1 MRYAMLCALC
11 PCREALPVPETLCL
25 CPGCSACVRDAL
37 PVLGYPACAR
47 IPCLCQD
54 VLPVLGM
61 FCPCQD
67 AVCPCWEA
75 LPVAQGCSGP
85 CFISLRQQEFSHPVE
100 SLALTVEE
108 MINVRRVLV
117 KAEMEKFLQSKELYS
132 SLRKGKVGA
141 GARGAEGRPP
151 GPRLSPLFV
160 CRSAAAAGPS
170 SPSSRGLQRASS
182 ASGERRTVPRGWEG
196 GRRVPTV
203 ARGCLPW
210 PCSPA
215 SLCVPRSVC
224 SSCSLKVRDR
234 LRLVLLSPCPLP
246 APSPSLSPSHPDAHT
261 PGR

>member
-1 MRYAMLCALC
+1 MLCALC

-25 CPGCSACVRDAL
+25 CPGCSACAERFCLCQGHSACARDAL
-37 PVLGYPACAR
+37 PVLGYPACAG
-47 IPCLCQD
+47 IPCLCRD
-54 VLPVLGM
+54 ALPVLGM

-67 AVCPCWEA
+67 AVCPCQEA

-85 CFISLRQQEFSHPVE
+85 CFVPLRQQEFSHPVE

-141 GARGAEGRPP
+141 GAGGAEGRPP
-151 GPRLSPLFV
+151 GPRLSSLFV
-160 CRSAAAAGPS
+160 RRSAAAAGPS

-203 ARGCLPW
+203 ARGCLP
-210 PCSPA
+210 
-215 SLCVPRSVC
+215 
-224 SSCSLKVRDR
+224 
-234 LRLVLLSPCPLP
+234 
-246 APSPSLSPSHPDAHT
+246 
-261 PGR
+261 